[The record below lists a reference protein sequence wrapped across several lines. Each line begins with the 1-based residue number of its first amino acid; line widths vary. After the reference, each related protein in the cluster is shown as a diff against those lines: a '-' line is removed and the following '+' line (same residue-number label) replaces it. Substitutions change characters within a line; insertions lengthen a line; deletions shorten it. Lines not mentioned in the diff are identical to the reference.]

1 MADASRKIL
10 LIVDRLQAHETPAVE
25 DWLEENEDRIEA
37 FYLPTCSPQL
47 NPVEYLDNDMKG
59 QINKAGMPDDKSSL
73 QAHLLEYVGFLA
85 SIPSRIIS
93 FFMHPS
99 VQYAAPVELL

>member
-1 MADASRKIL
+1 M
-10 LIVDRLQAHETPAVE
+10 
-25 DWLEENEDRIEA
+25 
-37 FYLPTCSPQL
+37 
-47 NPVEYLDNDMKG
+47 EYLDNDMKG

-99 VQYAAPVELL
+99 VHY